1 MASDLENKIERWLE
15 ELHSSGAEPQRPAK
29 RQKVHHR
36 NSQLPSPQNSESSD
50 SDLFMAPKT
59 PTVKRKDTHDEVYDD
74 DVTPRATKGRTSIAT
89 LQLQSKKS
97 RKSASA
103 SQSETTTE
111 SGASAGSRRS
121 MTVNQF
127 PISGIGNHAML
138 LEVMSSTATGMPDEL
153 KTMFRDL
160 QRIGLNK
167 NFLPKQWEATI
178 KARALTDP
186 DFEDLGDFSYMSPEV
201 EPEHSLPQ
209 PEMLPALL
217 YMVDR
222 IVVESARCSKYFD
235 EPGWNNLVHSPI
247 LNAVFNQRFWP
258 GDEHEMVEYSP
269 VITAPVTAVHHM
281 FPHSSAKVDYVV
293 HIQPPPETQDAVE
306 TLYESTSEKSVNHTA
321 FPPLRRSPISLTIE
335 TKRYGG
341 NHAKANAQVCSW
353 QAAQW
358 TCLASQAGEGIK
370 HLPFLPGI
378 VVNGP
383 SWTFVATTRNGD
395 KTTIWTD
402 AAMGSTTS
410 SLGVLKIMGALNKLR
425 QWTIKVYWPWYKKHV
440 LKIGQVDTRPAQV
453 EGDAEMDSG
462 TAGL

>member
-15 ELHSSGAEPQRPAK
+15 ELHSSGAEPQRLAK

-59 PTVKRKDTHDEVYDD
+59 PTVKRKDTHDENLHCHAAAAVKE
-74 DVTPRATKGRTSIAT
+74 VEEKRIRIAD
-89 LQLQSKKS
+89 
-97 RKSASA
+97 
-103 SQSETTTE
+103 
-111 SGASAGSRRS
+111 
-121 MTVNQF
+121 
-127 PISGIGNHAML
+127 GIGNHAML

-269 VITAPVTAVHHM
+269 VITVPVTAVHHM

-306 TLYESTSEKSVNHTA
+306 TLYEFTSDKSVNHTA

>member
-15 ELHSSGAEPQRPAK
+15 EFHPSGAEPQRPAK

-50 SDLFMAPKT
+50 SGLFMAPNT

-74 DVTPRATKGRTSIAT
+74 YVTPRATKGRTSIAT

-103 SQSETTTE
+103 SQSETTTG

-121 MTVNQF
+121 LTVNQF

-178 KARALTDP
+178 KARALADP

-201 EPEHSLPQ
+201 EPEHSLQQ

-235 EPGWNNLVHSPI
+235 EPGWNNPVHSPI

-258 GDEHEMVEYSP
+258 GDEREMVEYSP
-269 VITAPVTAVHHM
+269 NHGPCNGGS
-281 FPHSSAKVDYVV
+281 PHVSAFIRQG
-293 HIQPPPETQDAVE
+293 IQPPPETQDAVE
-306 TLYESTSEKSVNHTA
+306 TLYESTSEKSVNHIA
-321 FPPLRRSPISLTIE
+321 FPPLRRSPISLTIK

-358 TCLASQAGEGIK
+358 TCPASQAGEGIK

-395 KTTIWTD
+395 KT
-402 AAMGSTTS
+402 
-410 SLGVLKIMGALNKLR
+410 
-425 QWTIKVYWPWYKKHV
+425 VYWPWYKKHV